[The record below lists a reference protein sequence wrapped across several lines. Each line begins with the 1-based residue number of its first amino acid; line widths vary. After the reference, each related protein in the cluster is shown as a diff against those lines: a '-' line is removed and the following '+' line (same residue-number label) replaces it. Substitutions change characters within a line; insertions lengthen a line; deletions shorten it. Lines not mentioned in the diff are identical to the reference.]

1 MKVAASRYPEE
12 TMPDLELQLAPPP
25 DHNRLI
31 PKLLAAALVMIVV
44 GLAIFLLNPR
54 KTAEISIQKI
64 DLFAAH
70 TEFTAMPS
78 ASHLIGALPTS
89 EDDVYVVA
97 TLRITDKLRLPIFL
111 ATASATL
118 TTADGA
124 TVEATVISPLDLPR
138 LEVTFPQL
146 LPLVSPPAAPP
157 IRFED
162 AVAPG
167 ATRVGTVVLL
177 FPQTSEKAWKAKK
190 SATLTIQLAH
200 DAAPITIALP

>member
-1 MKVAASRYPEE
+1 
-12 TMPDLELQLAPPP
+12 MPAPELQLAPPP

-31 PKLLAAALVMIVV
+31 PKLLVAALVMVVV
-44 GLAIFLLNPR
+44 GVAVFLLNPR
-54 KTAEISIQKI
+54 KTAEISVEKI
-64 DLFAAH
+64 DLFAPH

-78 ASHLIGALPTS
+78 ASHLIGARPTS

-111 ATASATL
+111 ATASATM
-118 TTADGA
+118 TTADGS

-138 LEVTFPQL
+138 LEGTFPQM
-146 LPLVSPPAAPP
+146 LPLVSPPAATP

-162 AVAPG
+162 AVTPG

-190 SATLTIQLAH
+190 SATLTVQLAH
-200 DAAPITIALP
+200 DAAPITIPLQ